1 MNFRPGIIPGALDFS
16 LLQSRP
22 IAVKGGKLEVAE
34 HKVNVVG
41 VATKVATLVG
51 TWSQAC
57 PPIVCSSSS
66 SSFYIYMYSSVKVPV
81 VSQIGPV
88 KSFVDQNLT
97 TLFCSLSLRSQP
109 S

>member
-66 SSFYIYMYSSVKVPV
+66 SSFFLHDTLYPSVKIQAVG
-81 VSQIGPV
+81 QIGTG
-88 KSFVDQNLT
+88 KSLLT
-97 TLFCSLSLRSQP
+97 KKRAALATV
-109 S
+109 

>member
-57 PPIVCSSSS
+57 PPI
-66 SSFYIYMYSSVKVPV
+66 
-81 VSQIGPV
+81 
-88 KSFVDQNLT
+88 
-97 TLFCSLSLRSQP
+97 SLSTPTYYNCSPHYRGDQAFHP
-109 S
+109 C

>member
-1 MNFRPGIIPGALDFS
+1 MNFRSGIIPGALDFS

-22 IAVKGGKLEVAE
+22 VAVKGGKLEVAE

-57 PPIVCSSSS
+57 PPLRVFILN
-66 SSFYIYMYSSVKVPV
+66 SSFKYLFIILDSSVKAR
-81 VSQIGPV
+81 
-88 KSFVDQNLT
+88 VDRHIDP
-97 TLFCSLSLRSQP
+97 C
-109 S
+109 